1 VKITRNYFDRG
12 VEIDCYTVATIAASE
27 VYWGMKSQTVLVV
40 EDEGLVRDASVQQ
53 LTDAGYRV
61 LEAES
66 AKAAL
71 SILEAGEAVAV
82 LFTDVNMPGELDG
95 LDLARVVHERWPAVR
110 LIVTSGGGRCSPR
123 DVPEEGRFLP
133 KPYRL
138 SHLTTLVEELAQL
151 HHG

>member
-1 VKITRNYFDRG
+1 MISSEPGQRF
-12 VEIDCYTVATIAASE
+12 ATSK
-27 VYWGMKSQTVLVV
+27 VLWGMKSPTVLVV

-66 AKAAL
+66 AEQAI
-71 SILEAGEAVAV
+71 SILEAGAAVAV

-95 LDLARVVHERWPAVR
+95 LDLARVVHQRWPAVR
-110 LIVTSGGGRCSPR
+110 LIVTSGGGRVAPK
-123 DVPEEGRFLP
+123 DVPTDGRFLA

-138 SHLTTLVEELAQL
+138 SQLTTLVEELAASQAPDESS
-151 HHG
+151 HD